1 MLLPRICRTLKTFK
15 HFYLSEHEERVVN
28 NNLHR
33 RRAITL
39 AREEA
44 LVTLLDR
51 FYQLGRDEQLSSVI
65 KTCFDIGSISKVV
78 SKTTFFINNELV
90 DLENTVDE

>member
-1 MLLPRICRTLKTFK
+1 M
-15 HFYLSEHEERVVN
+15 N

-39 AREEA
+39 AQEEA

-51 FYQLGRDEQLSSVI
+51 FYQLGRDEQLNSVI

-78 SKTTFFINNELV
+78 SKTTYFIHNELV
-90 DLENTVDE
+90 DLEKTMDE